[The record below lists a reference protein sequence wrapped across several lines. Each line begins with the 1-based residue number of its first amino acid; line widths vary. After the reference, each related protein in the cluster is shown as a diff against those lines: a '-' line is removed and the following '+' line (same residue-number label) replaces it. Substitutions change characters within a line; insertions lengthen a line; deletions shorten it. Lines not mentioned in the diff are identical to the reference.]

1 MFGHY
6 SLMRVKDE
14 NKKEAIFE
22 ATISLLNEI
31 GFANLSMSEI
41 AKKAGVSSSTLYVY
55 FENKE
60 DMLKK
65 VYLDV
70 KGKISIALSR
80 NINQPAPVRQLIEQI
95 IHNILDFAVQQT
107 PYFLFAE
114 QFSNDPLLDDSC
126 RAEVLDMMKHIRNVA
141 ERGQEEGILKKG
153 DPIQLLAFCY
163 YGTTQL
169 AKDKLK
175 RNQTFSKSETEDLIQ
190 MCWDAVKA

>member
-1 MFGHY
+1 V
-6 SLMRVKDE
+6 RVKDE

-41 AKKAGVSSSTLYVY
+41 AKKAGVSSSTIYVY

-70 KGKISIALSR
+70 KEKMSIALSR
-80 NINQPAPVRQLIEQI
+80 NIDQPAPVRQLVEQI
-95 IHNILDFAVQQT
+95 IHNTLDFAMKQT

-114 QFSNDPLLDDSC
+114 QFSNDPLLDDTC
-126 RAEVLDMMKHIRNVA
+126 RTEALGMQKHIFEVF
-141 ERGQEEGILKKG
+141 ERGQQEGLLKKG
-153 DPIQLLAFCY
+153 NLLQLLAFCY
-163 YGTTQL
+163 YGTTQI

-175 RNQTFSKSETEDLIQ
+175 RNQTFSKLEIKELTQ
-190 MCWDAVKA
+190 MCWDAIKK